1 MANDSKKV
9 SELTVTTSLSA
20 NDRLVVLAN
29 PNTSGA
35 AVKTISANNLSNSV
49 LNFLPKANSTTHGL
63 VKVGNNIVSVN
74 GVIST
79 TYSIPNTDIVG
90 QILTVDRFGNTI
102 WSPFTG
108 VNFIRSVSSG
118 TSNTVAV
125 NDSVLLVN
133 PYVSGANVTIILPIE
148 SAIEGK
154 EILIKNVD
162 ATGNKKVR
170 ITTDDTGNAYLEDPV
185 TGQFVT
191 YYDLQETGQAE
202 TWIHD
207 GSVYRHLNT
216 ARATPIFFTNANT
229 YAQVVVKN
237 SSNGVN
243 ASTDLVLYNNA
254 GDEAAGAGPYIDLGI
269 NSNTYSNSSYSIG
282 GFSDGYLFN
291 VGGNLTVG
299 TSDDKSIIF
308 HANGTT
314 VDKRVLTINSTAVSI
329 NSTSVSIAGLLQ
341 APQSTKQNNSTGTV
355 GQICW
360 DGSYI
365 YVCTAT
371 NVWKR
376 ATLNTF

>member
-35 AVKTISANNLSNSV
+35 AVKTITSTTFANSV
-49 LNFLPKANSTTHGL
+49 VNYIPKANSSVLGI
-63 VKVGNNIVSVN
+63 VRVGNNIVSVN

-79 TYSIPNTDIVG
+79 SYSLPNSSIVG
-90 QILTVDRFGNTI
+90 YTLTVNSSGNSA
-102 WSPFTG
+102 WSAFTG
-108 VNFIRSVSSG
+108 VNNVRSIFSG
-118 TSNTVAV
+118 TSNSVSSE
-125 NDSVLLVN
+125 DSVLLVN

-170 ITTDDTGNAYLEDPV
+170 ITTDDAGNPYLEDPV

-254 GDEAAGAGPYIDLGI
+254 GDEAAGTGPYIDLGI

-360 DGSYI
+360 DGDYI